1 MRAAASLYIQPMTM
15 TVTVTLTPE
24 QEAWLEARVANGD
37 FASPEAAVRQL
48 LDASMADHAK
58 VEHDDLA
65 WAKPYVDEAIAQ
77 VERGEV
83 LSLEEHNARI
93 DALMAKLIAK

>member
-1 MRAAASLYIQPMTM
+1 MTV

-24 QEAWLEARVANGD
+24 QEAWLAARVAKGD
-37 FASPEAAVRQL
+37 FASPEAAVRRL
-48 LDASMADHAK
+48 LDASMADYANI
-58 VEHDDLA
+58 EQDDLA

-83 LSLEEHNARI
+83 LTLEEHNARI
-93 DALMAKLIAK
+93 DALMAKLTAK

>member
-1 MRAAASLYIQPMTM
+1 M

-24 QEAWLEARVANGD
+24 QEAWLAARVAHGD
-37 FASPEAAVRQL
+37 FASAEAAVRQL
-48 LDASMADHAK
+48 LDASMADYAMI
-58 VEHDDLA
+58 EQDDLV

-83 LSLEEHNARI
+83 LTLDEHNAHI
-93 DALMAKLIAK
+93 DAVMAKLTAK

>member
-1 MRAAASLYIQPMTM
+1 M

-24 QEAWLEARVANGD
+24 QEAWLAARVAKGD
-37 FASPEAAVRQL
+37 FASPEAAVRHL
-48 LDASMADHAK
+48 LDASMADYVK
-58 VEHDDLA
+58 IEQDDLA

-83 LSLEEHNARI
+83 VTLEEYNAHM
-93 DALMAKLIAK
+93 DALFRRLQR